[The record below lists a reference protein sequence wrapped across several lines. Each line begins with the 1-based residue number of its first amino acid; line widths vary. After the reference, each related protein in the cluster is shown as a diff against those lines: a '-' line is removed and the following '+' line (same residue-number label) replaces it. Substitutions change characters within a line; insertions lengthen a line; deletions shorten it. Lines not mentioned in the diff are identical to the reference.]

1 MICPN
6 CGTDNKR
13 NFCIKCG
20 ALVTENNIYQI
31 TTETRNKTTDDL
43 ELFIGD
49 NSNAILYKPVNWAAA
64 FTGGFYFVYCK
75 CYFIGIL
82 SFIISFAI
90 SQLILY
96 MQSTIMMFLL
106 IGLTFIFFA
115 SLTNPIYLWW
125 AKRKIK
131 KIDCTNKKALIEQGG
146 TSIVA
151 VAICWLII
159 FLLFELWLLL

>member
-64 FTGGFYFVYCK
+64 FTGGFYFVYRK

-82 SFIISFAI
+82 SFIYNDVSPYRIDI
-90 SQLILY
+90 Y
-96 MQSTIMMFLL
+96 FLC
-106 IGLTFIFFA
+106 ITYK
-115 SLTNPIYLWW
+115 SYLPLVGQT
-125 AKRKIK
+125 KNQK
-131 KIDCTNKKALIEQGG
+131 N
-146 TSIVA
+146 
-151 VAICWLII
+151 
-159 FLLFELWLLL
+159 